1 MKKQDRRWHTN
12 SELWE
17 KLKPIA
23 HEMRHAPTEAEKTLW
38 KHLRMHR
45 LHGLNFRS
53 QHCIGPF
60 IVDFYCKQVMLI
72 IEVDGRIHRYQPE
85 EDKMR
90 QEFLENLNYK
100 VLRFPNE
107 MILNNLVE
115 AMKQIEEYV
124 LHTI

>member
-1 MKKQDRRWHTN
+1 MKKQKKRWHTN
-12 SELWE
+12 PDLWE

-23 HEMRHAPTEAEKTLW
+23 YEMRHTPTEAEKTLW

-45 LHGLNFRS
+45 LHGLSFRS

-72 IEVDGRIHRYQPE
+72 IEVDGEIHRYQVE
-85 EDKMR
+85 EDKIR
-90 QEFLENLNYK
+90 QKFLESLKYK

-107 MILNNLVE
+107 LVLNNIVE
-115 AMKQIEEYV
+115 VMKQIEEY
-124 LHTI
+124 LSGTI